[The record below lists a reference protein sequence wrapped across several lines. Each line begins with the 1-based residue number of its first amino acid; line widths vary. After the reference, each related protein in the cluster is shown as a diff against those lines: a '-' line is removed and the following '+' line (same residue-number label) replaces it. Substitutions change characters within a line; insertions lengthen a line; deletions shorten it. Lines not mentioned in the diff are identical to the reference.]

1 VVLSGIGFSERFVGN
16 GRNDWIWPQKIGP
29 ALLLELTPV
38 YIFCGILN
46 MKWTVET
53 LNEIV
58 DAEVESLPADMR
70 ARLTHIAKLIEE
82 MGLERVGEPHVK
94 HLDGRLWEMRLK
106 GRSGISR
113 ALYVV
118 ATGKRVV
125 IVRAFIKKTQKTP
138 RHEIDLALTRAKVIP

>member
-1 VVLSGIGFSERFVGN
+1 LAPKSWSGGFIETYA
-16 GRNDWIWPQKIGP
+16 D
-29 ALLLELTPV
+29 

-46 MKWTVET
+46 MKWTIET

-58 DAEVESLPADMR
+58 DAEVDSLPADMR
-70 ARLTHIAKLIEE
+70 ARLAHIAKLIEE

-118 ATGKRVV
+118 ATGRRVA

-138 RHEIDLALTRAKVIP
+138 RHEIDLALARAKAIP